1 MNKKLAIPFVPVAAP
16 DGLIS
21 LADSQDDITVLLE
34 TWTSSDARDTYQLIL
49 DGNPVGP
56 IEELPDPVPEEG
68 SELMLT
74 LPREYLEQD
83 GVYRVAYKATNV
95 LGQASATSDSVP
107 IRIDRTAPGAAVLA
121 AMVFPSEPFG
131 DRVTGMVPGYAGMEQ
146 GDVIQTLCNKTH
158 GPLHVVQADELTI
171 RPIEITFERDFL
183 QSVGTEN
190 VTIEY
195 FVTDRAGNQSIISL
209 PVKLFLQL

>member
-1 MNKKLAIPFVPVAAP
+1 MNKKLAMPFVPVAAP

-21 LADSQDDITVLLE
+21 LADSQKDITVLLE
-34 TWTSSDARDTYQLIL
+34 TWASSDARDTYQLIL

-74 LPREYLEQD
+74 VPLEYIEQD
-83 GVYRVAYKATNV
+83 GVYGVAYKATNV
-95 LGQASATSDSVP
+95 LGHASATSGSVT
-107 IRIDRTAPGAAVLA
+107 IRIDRTAPGAALLA
-121 AMVFPSEPFG
+121 SMVFPTEPFG
-131 DRVTGMVPGYAGMEQ
+131 DRMTGLLPGYGGMEK

-158 GPLHVVQADELTI
+158 GPRHIVEADELTL
-171 RPIEITFERDFL
+171 RPIEITFKREFL
-183 QSVGTEN
+183 ESLGTEK

-195 FVTDRAGNQSIISL
+195 FVYRPGGQRIDHFATS
-209 PVKLFLQL
+209 

>member
-1 MNKKLAIPFVPVAAP
+1 MNKKLAIPFIPAAAP

-34 TWTSSDARDTYQLIL
+34 VWLSSDPGDTYQLLL

-56 IEELPDPVPEEG
+56 IEALPDPVPEEG
-68 SELMLT
+68 SELVLT
-74 LPREYLEQD
+74 VPLEYLAQD

-95 LGQASATSDSVP
+95 LGQVSANSDYVP
-107 IRIDRTAPGAAVLA
+107 IRIDRTAPGAALLA
-121 AMVFPSEPFG
+121 AMVFPAEPFG
-131 DRVTGMVPGYAGMEQ
+131 DEVTGLVPGYAGMEQ
-146 GDVIQTLCNKTH
+146 GDVIQTLCNKTQ
-158 GPLHVVQADELTI
+158 GPLHVVQADELTL
-171 RPIEITFERDFL
+171 RPIEITFEREFL

-209 PVKLFLQL
+209 PVQLFL

>member
-21 LADSQDDITVLLE
+21 LADSQDDVTVLLE
-34 TWTSSDARDTYQLIL
+34 TWSSSDAGDTYQLLL
-49 DGNPVGP
+49 DGNPIGP
-56 IEELPDPVPEEG
+56 IKALPDPVPEEG

-74 LPREYLEQD
+74 LAREYLEQD

-95 LGQASATSDSVP
+95 LGQASANSDSVP
-107 IRIDRTAPGAAVLA
+107 IRIDRTAPGAALLA
-121 AMVFPSEPFG
+121 AMVFPAEPFG
-131 DRVTGMVPGYAGMEQ
+131 DEVTGLVPGYAGMEQ
-146 GDVIQTLCNKTH
+146 GDVIQTLCNKTQ
-158 GPLHVVQADELTI
+158 GPLHVVQADELTL
-171 RPIEITFERDFL
+171 RPIEITFEREFL

-195 FVTDRAGNQSIISL
+195 FVTDRAGNESIISL
-209 PVKLFLQL
+209 PVRLFLQL